1 MAELKIKADSGGGT
15 VSFKGP
21 SSTTSNAAVQLTL
34 PVDDGAAN
42 QVLTTNGSGA
52 LSWAAPVIA
61 DDSITE
67 AKLDVSNGPTNG
79 LFLQANSGGGGL
91 TWANAGVTHGATW
104 RLTTSFTGDAQ
115 PEIASNWE
123 EVDTGAYSTLG
134 SGISESSGIF
144 SLPATGYWFI
154 IFSLQIQH
162 NGTTRYTQMSLETTT
177 NNSTYA
183 EVAFCSESAQYTGN
197 SATGGAS
204 GSYIMD
210 VTDTSN
216 CKFKFAV
223 SSHQSSTTINGNT
236 AHNWTSFTAFRLA
249 DT

>member
-1 MAELKIKADSGGGT
+1 PGADSGYSKN
-15 VSFKGP
+15 V
-21 SSTTSNAAVQLTL
+21 LTAQGDVL
-34 PVDDGAAN
+34 YASAAN
-42 QVLTTNGSGA
+42 TLARLAPGTSGKFLKTQGA
-52 LSWAAPVIA
+52 GANPVW
-61 DDSITE
+61 DDVP
-67 AKLDVSNGPTNG
+67 A
-79 LFLQANSGGGGL
+79 GGV
-91 TWANAGVTHGATW
+91 AHGATW
-104 RLTTSFTGDAQ
+104 RLTTSFTGNAQ

-134 SGISESSGIF
+134 SGITESSGIF

-177 NNSTYA
+177 NNSAYA
-183 EVAFCSESAQYTGN
+183 EVAFCSESAQFTGN

-223 SSHQSSTTINGNT
+223 SSAESSTTVNGNT